1 MKKKL
6 WAILICL
13 MCLSFVGCEASD
25 IKSGDDSKT
34 ESKKKDKK
42 KSSSYKKVKING
54 ETYYQKTG
62 KFDGEY
68 YYDTF
73 SSEWAENFDS
83 SYYDTSF
90 VAIDDDIDKVIDM
103 NSQEYIK
110 LRRGVIYDYDE
121 YEEFCENF
129 YVDQE
134 YDDEDSNY
142 IVVMYIS
149 TYSWAD
155 FVPVAI
161 EYNDRK
167 DEIDYYYYENTE
179 GVMASGNGYVC
190 VIPTEADTDADINM
204 IYCYTKEE
212 IKNLEEYGT
221 AYDPNDISDD
231 KPVIYLYPEED
242 NTAVDVSLEFTDTE
256 LTCTY
261 PAYGDGWT
269 VVADSDGLIKADGK
283 EYNYLYWEAKT
294 NKPYVIDQGYC
305 VKGSDTAVFLE
316 EKLAEL
322 GLNRREANEFI
333 VYWLPLMES
342 NEYNVISFDTREYE
356 ARCKLHVNPAP
367 DTMIRVFMTWYGTD
381 EAVDI
386 EPQIIETP
394 ERKGFTVV
402 EWGGSQI
409 EE

>member
-6 WAILICL
+6 LAILICL

-42 KSSSYKKVKING
+42 KSKSYKKVKIDG
-54 ETYYQKTG
+54 ETYYQMTG
-62 KFDGEY
+62 KLGDEY
-68 YYDTF
+68 YYATF
-73 SSEWAENFDS
+73 GSEWADNLDS
-83 SYYDTSF
+83 SYYDTSY
-90 VAIDDDIDKVIDM
+90 VAIDNDIDKVIDI
-103 NSQEYIK
+103 NSKEYES
-110 LRRGVIYDYDE
+110 LRHGVIYDYDE
-121 YEEFCENF
+121 YEEFCEDF
-129 YVDQE
+129 FVDQE

-155 FVPVAI
+155 FTPVAI
-161 EYNDRK
+161 EYNDSK
-167 DEIDYYYYENTE
+167 DRIDYYYNEDTH

-190 VIPTEADTDADINM
+190 VIPTKVDTDADINM
-204 IYCYTKEE
+204 IYCYTKDE
-212 IKNLEEYGT
+212 IKNLEDYGMP
-221 AYDPNDISDD
+221 YDPSDISDD

-242 NTAVDVSLEFTDTE
+242 NTAVDVSLELTDTE

-261 PAYGDGWT
+261 PSYGDGWS
-269 VVADSDGLIKADGK
+269 VVADSDGLIKAGGK

-294 NKPYVIDQGYC
+294 STPYVIEQGYC

-356 ARCKLHVNPAP
+356 ARCKLHVNPEP

-381 EAVDI
+381 KAIDI
-386 EPQIIETP
+386 EPQVIVTP

-402 EWGGSQI
+402 EWGGSEI
-409 EE
+409 K